1 MALTGQ
7 THPDPV
13 EGMVWRARAI
23 GDEGH
28 GQRLPSWQSPPRPAG
43 VGGAETGGLC
53 WGELGDA
60 ESMHPPAPR
69 GRQPG
74 RPWGR
79 VGGASSPHGGLPR
92 GALGR
97 GVSLEGR
104 GRAWGSSV
112 TGTLWGLL
120 GGTHSCPQAGGSEG
134 LCLPSCPPRP
144 SDPRARVHGGSGT
157 HRPGSHT
164 GPPSS
169 GLCPGS
175 LIGKT
180 SDRPE
185 SAPRG
190 AGGLLACL
198 PASPCGLRAPCKACV
213 WVTRL
218 RAGAALMGSLTG
230 RCRGAE
236 PPGR

>member
-1 MALTGQ
+1 
-7 THPDPV
+7 
-13 EGMVWRARAI
+13 
-23 GDEGH
+23 
-28 GQRLPSWQSPPRPAG
+28 
-43 VGGAETGGLC
+43 
-53 WGELGDA
+53 
-60 ESMHPPAPR
+60 MHPPAPR

-74 RPWGR
+74 RPRGR
-79 VGGASSPHGGLPR
+79 AGGASPPHGGLPR

-120 GGTHSCPQAGGSEG
+120 GGTHSCRQAGRSEG
-134 LCLPSCPPRP
+134 LHLPSCLPPP
-144 SDPRARVHGGSGT
+144 SDPQPRVHGGSGT

-169 GLCPGS
+169 GFCPGS

-190 AGGLLACL
+190 ASGSQRVSQ
-198 PASPCGLRAPCKACV
+198 PAHVASQPLVKCV
-213 WVTRL
+213 FGSHGRV
-218 RAGAALMGSLTG
+218 AGAALVGSLTG
-230 RCRGAE
+230 HCRGAE
-236 PPGR
+236 PPGRRCQRPAFAPSGESRLCTFCQPVRLSAAAGQCVVTPLLCGEQGGRL